1 MFNNTLDSYA
11 HYNNLKNINTFFK
24 VIFAITTM
32 LVSLISSSPVVPLL
46 IALVMSF
53 LIVSQAKIPWKF
65 YLKFLSVPFLFG
77 LITFIFMSLFF
88 GVGAHILDLGIFNL
102 AVTED
107 GFNLGL
113 LTFSRV
119 LAGFTCMAFLAL
131 TIPMTELFSELERLK
146 IPQIVMDLAMLMYR
160 YIFIFLD
167 EAINM
172 YHAQETRLGYSSLKK
187 SFKSMGMLGSNLF
200 IRTWIKGE
208 QAHIAMESRCYDGSI
223 KTMKEPESM
232 RTIGA
237 RNLVLLTIFEVGL
250 VIGLYF
256 TGNFTLF

>member
-1 MFNNTLDSYA
+1 MFDNTLDSYA
-11 HYNNLKNINTFFK
+11 HYNDLKDMNTFFK

-32 LVSLISSSPVVPLL
+32 LVSLISTSPVVPVL
-46 IALVMSF
+46 IALFISF
-53 LIVSQAKIPWKF
+53 LIVFQAKIPWKF

-88 GVGAHILDLGIFNL
+88 GGGAHILDLGIFNL

-146 IPQIVMDLAMLMYR
+146 IPQIVLELAMLMYR

-167 EAINM
+167 EGLNM
-172 YHAQETRLGYSSLKK
+172 YHAQETRLGYSSLPK

-200 IRTWIKGE
+200 IRTWVKGE
-208 QAHIAMESRCYDGSI
+208 QAHIAMESRCYNGSL
-223 KTMKEPESM
+223 KTLKAPESLKSA
-232 RTIGA
+232 GA
-237 RNLVLLTIFEVGL
+237 RNLALLVSFEVVLL
-250 VIGLYF
+250 IGVYL
-256 TGNFTLF
+256 TGNFRVV

>member
-1 MFNNTLDSYA
+1 MFHNTLDNYA
-11 HYNNLKNINTFFK
+11 HSNNLKDMNTFFK
-24 VIFAITTM
+24 VIFAVTTM
-32 LVSLISSSPVVPLL
+32 LVSLISTSPVVPLL

-53 LIVSQAKIPWKF
+53 LIIFHAKIPWKF

-77 LITFIFMSLFF
+77 FITFIFMAFFF
-88 GVGAHILDLGIFNL
+88 GVGVHILDLGIFNL

-146 IPQIVMDLAMLMYR
+146 IPQIVMELAMLMYR

-167 EAINM
+167 EGLNM

-200 IRTWIKGE
+200 IRTWAKGE
-208 QAHIAMESRCYDGSI
+208 QAHIAMESRCYNGSL
-223 KTMKEPESM
+223 KTLKTPESLKNAG
-232 RTIGA
+232 T
-237 RNLVLLTIFEVGL
+237 RNLALLVSFEVVLL
-250 VIGLYF
+250 IGVYL
-256 TGNFTLF
+256 TGNFKIV

>member
-32 LVSLISSSPVVPLL
+32 LVSLISSSSVVPLL

-65 YLKFLSVPFLFG
+65 YLKFLALPFFFG
-77 LITFIFMSLFF
+77 LITFIFMAFFF

-113 LTFSRV
+113 LTFSRI

-146 IPQIVMDLAMLMYR
+146 IPQIVVELAMLMYR
-160 YIFIFLD
+160 YIFIFLN

-172 YHAQETRLGYSSLKK
+172 YHAQETRLGYSSLPK

-200 IRTWIKGE
+200 IRTWIRGE
-208 QAHIAMESRCYDGSI
+208 QAHIAMESRCYTGSL
-223 KTMKEPESM
+223 KTSKSPESLKNA
-232 RTIGA
+232 GK
-237 RNLVLLTIFEVGL
+237 RNLTLLVLFELVLLFGVYLTS
-250 VIGLYF
+250 
-256 TGNFTLF
+256 NFSFF